1 LTGQRWG
8 GRRGRLVLASVC
20 LGVLAVSGVALW
32 MHGRGGGR
40 PLGSP
45 VPIGVLSPNYGAL
58 SFRDDVP
65 IGRDPFAAGGARI
78 SLDTAARISG
88 FTILLP
94 PGRRPRHV
102 WFDAGSG
109 ATVVIDYPRGRM
121 RIAEQDIHGCCSVDV
136 SSLTSLRREAAV
148 KQGSRVTTITGYP
161 TLVAPAGVF
170 AKSRYLQVSRP
181 ATEVIVVA
189 PPSVRTAAMERLV
202 ASLRPYRLQD
212 GR

>member
-1 LTGQRWG
+1 VTGQRWG

-40 PLGSP
+40 PPGP
-45 VPIGVLSPNYGAL
+45 PAAFGVQLPNYGAR
-58 SFRDDVP
+58 SFRYDVP
-65 IGRDPFAAGGARI
+65 IGRDPFAAGGARV

-94 PGRRPRHV
+94 PGHRPRYV

-109 ATVVIDYPRGRM
+109 ATVVIDYSRGHM
-121 RIAEQDIHGCCSVDV
+121 RIAEQDILDCCSVDV
-136 SSLTSLRREAAV
+136 SSVSSLRREAAV

-161 TLVAPAGVF
+161 TLVGPPGVF

-189 PPSVRTAAMERLV
+189 PPSVGIAAMEGVV
-202 ASLRPYRLQD
+202 ASMRPYRL
-212 GR
+212 